1 MPQIV
6 ENLGQAR
13 GMASGL
19 AARAIVTQKESI
31 KLSSLLAMV
40 QKSINALGRS
50 TQVIVQSNP
59 EVGAKIKPNADTAI
73 SIAKGYLAFLEQ
85 EILQRTPITIKSAV
99 VFAKGTE
106 AIKANFKL
114 LDQLIP
120 ELALLLEQREDQLA
134 TKMTTLALIVAI
146 FTFIAL
152 YLFAGFYNS
161 FNTAILSIEEASAKL
176 AKPEF
181 V

>member
-1 MPQIV
+1 
-6 ENLGQAR
+6 
-13 GMASGL
+13 
-19 AARAIVTQKESI
+19 
-31 KLSSLLAMV
+31 
-40 QKSINALGRS
+40 
-50 TQVIVQSNP
+50 
-59 EVGAKIKPNADTAI
+59 
-73 SIAKGYLAFLEQ
+73 
-85 EILQRTPITIKSAV
+85 V

-161 FNTAILSIEEASAKL
+161 FNTAILSIEEASLLPYQHL
-176 AKPEF
+176 A
-181 V
+181 